1 VSVEP
6 TDRQV
11 EVLRLIADHTATKG
25 YPPSLADL
33 RDSLRV
39 ASLNTAR
46 CHVQALAA
54 KGLVEV
60 GVRVARSVRLT
71 AAGHRVLRRVA

>member
-1 VSVEP
+1 MRSEP
-6 TDRQV
+6 TPRQI
-11 EVLRLIADHTATKG
+11 EVLQHIRDLTAAKG
-25 YPPSLADL
+25 YPPTLADL
-33 RDSLRV
+33 RDELRV

-71 AAGHRVLRRVA
+71 AAGHRVLRRAA

>member
-1 VSVEP
+1 MRSEP

-25 YPPSLADL
+25 YAPSLADL
-33 RDSLRV
+33 RDALRV
-39 ASLNTAR
+39 ASLNTPR
-46 CHVQALAA
+46 DHVQALVA

-60 GVRVARSVRLT
+60 TPRVARSVRVT
-71 AAGHRVLRRVA
+71 AAGRRVLRGEA